1 MGRKRW
7 IAWVALGIV
16 ALLGAG
22 ALASGLGGRNG
33 PGDGAK
39 SSLATGGADSV
50 ARSRAATG
58 APPLHDVATMPASGE
73 QALPASD
80 APQAPKAAGG
90 TASLG
95 ALPLPSPSTR
105 VVKTATLSLEVK
117 RGKLDASYG
126 KVLDAVQVAG
136 GFVAG
141 TEQSHGRAQLTLR
154 IPAAAF
160 ETTLGRLRGFGK
172 VTDESLRGEDVTAQ
186 FTDIEARLRNLRA
199 QEAVLL
205 DLMRQARNIPDS
217 ITVQQQ
223 LSQIQ
228 QQVEELEGQRRVL
241 DDQSS
246 FGTLT
251 VSLAVPGAAPTP
263 RPVERSTLGNA
274 WVRATGVALDVLAGT
289 LVVLGAL
296 VPLAVVVGGFGL
308 VAWAILRRR
317 RPVAPAGHA
326 G

>member
-22 ALASGLGGRNG
+22 ALVSGLGGR
-33 PGDGAK
+33 DGLGGGGT
-39 SSLATGGADSV
+39 SSKATSDAGLA
-50 ARSRAATG
+50 ARSRVAPG
-58 APPLHDVATMPASGE
+58 APPLHDAATMRASGE
-73 QALPASD
+73 SASD
-80 APQAPKAAGG
+80 STGAPKAANG
-90 TASLG
+90 TATIG
-95 ALPLPSPSTR
+95 ALPLPSSPNR
-105 VVKTATLSLEVK
+105 IVKTATLSLEVK

-126 KVLDAVQVAG
+126 KVLAAVQAAG
-136 GFVAG
+136 GFVAA

-160 ETTLGRLRGFGK
+160 ETTLGRLRGLGK

-228 QQVEELEGQRRVL
+228 QQVEELEGQRRLL

-251 VSLAVPGAAPTP
+251 VSLAVPGAAPAP
-263 RPVERSTLGNA
+263 RPAERSTLGES
-274 WVRATGVALDVLAGT
+274 WVRATGVALDVLGGT

-296 VPLAVVVGGFGL
+296 LPLAVVIGGFGL
-308 VAWAILRRR
+308 IAWAVLRRR
-317 RPVAPAGHA
+317 RPVAATGHA

>member
-7 IAWVALGIV
+7 IAKGWVAWVALGIV

-22 ALASGLGGRNG
+22 ALVSGLGGRSRVG
-33 PGDGAK
+33 GEK
-39 SSLATGGADSV
+39 SSSGTGAGGPV
-50 ARSRAATG
+50 ARSSAGGGVR
-58 APPLHDVATMPASGE
+58 MPAPAIAPGE
-73 QALPASD
+73 KASTM
-80 APQAPKAAGG
+80 AGAPKATDNA
-90 TASLG
+90 AALG
-95 ALPLPSPSTR
+95 VLALPRPSNR

-117 RGKLDASYG
+117 RGKLDAAYG
-126 KVLDAVQVAG
+126 KVLAVVQTAD

-160 ETTLGRLRGFGK
+160 ESTLGQLRGVGK
-172 VTDESLRGEDVTAQ
+172 VKDESLRGEDVTSQ
-186 FTDIEARLRNLRA
+186 FTDLEARLRNLRA

-205 DLMRQARNIPDS
+205 DLMRQARTIPDT

-228 QQVEELEGQRRVL
+228 QQIEELEGQRRVL

-251 VSLAVPGAAPTP
+251 VNLAAHGAAPVP
-263 RPVERSTLGNA
+263 RPEQQSTLGEA
-274 WVRATGVALDVLAGT
+274 WDRATGVALDVIGGT
-289 LVVLGAL
+289 LVLLGAL
-296 VPLAVVVGGFGL
+296 VPLAVIVGGFAL
-308 VAWAILRRR
+308 IAWAVLRRR
-317 RPVAPAGHA
+317 RPVAPTGQAG
-326 G
+326 

>member
-22 ALASGLGGRNG
+22 ALVSGLGGRNELG
-33 PGDGAK
+33 GGAK
-39 SSLATGGADSV
+39 SSSATSGAGSV
-50 ARSRAATG
+50 AHDRAATG
-58 APPLHDVATMPASGE
+58 APALPDAATMRASDE
-73 QALPASD
+73 QASSAS
-80 APQAPKAAGG
+80 QAPKAAGG
-90 TASLG
+90 TANLG
-95 ALPLPSPSTR
+95 VLPLPSPSTR

-126 KVLDAVQVAG
+126 KVLAAVQAAG

-205 DLMRQARNIPDS
+205 DLMRQARTIPDS

-251 VSLAVPGAAPTP
+251 VSLAVPGAVPAP
-263 RPVERSTLGNA
+263 RPAESSTLGEA
-274 WVRATGVALDVLAGT
+274 WVRATGVTLDVLAGT

-296 VPLAVVVGGFGL
+296 LPLAVVVGGFGL

-317 RPVAPAGHA
+317 RSVAPAGHA

>member
-1 MGRKRW
+1 MGHKRW
-7 IAWVALGIV
+7 IVGVALGIV

-22 ALASGLGGRNG
+22 ALVSGVGGRGRLGGE
-33 PGDGAK
+33 K
-39 SSLATGGADSV
+39 SSSGTSGAGSAV
-50 ARSRAATG
+50 RSSAGRAG
-58 APPLHDVATMPASGE
+58 AMPANIAPAVAPDE
-73 QALPASD
+73 QAVRVADGPSA
-80 APQAPKAAGG
+80 
-90 TASLG
+90 LG
-95 ALPLPSPSTR
+95 ALPLPHPSNR

-117 RGKLDASYG
+117 RVKLDTSYG
-126 KVLDAVQVAG
+126 KVLTMVQAAG

-154 IPAAAF
+154 IPAVAF
-160 ETTLGRLRGFGK
+160 EATLGRLRAIGK

-205 DLMRQARNIPDS
+205 DLMRQARTIPDT

-228 QQVEELEGQRRVL
+228 QQIEELEGQRRVL
-241 DDQSS
+241 EDQSS

-251 VSLAVPGAAPTP
+251 VNLAVPGAAPVA
-263 RPVERSTLGNA
+263 RPAQQSTLGEA
-274 WVRATGVALDVLAGT
+274 WDRATGVALDVIGGT

-296 VPLAVVVGGFGL
+296 LPLAVVVGGFGL
-308 VAWAILRRR
+308 IVVAVQRRR
-317 RPVAPAGHA
+317 RPIAPTGHT